1 VVGVDIE
8 EPSIEATLANALAN
22 NVAVEAHLVAG
33 DEQLPSSP
41 LLVANISLESVEA
54 LPARTDADTLITS
67 GYFASEQPQLPGF
80 EHVKRTT
87 LDGWASDVYRR
98 T

>member
-1 VVGVDIE
+1 
-8 EPSIEATLANALAN
+8 
-22 NVAVEAHLVAG
+22 VAG
-33 DEQLPSSP
+33 NEQLPSSP
-41 LLVANISLESVEA
+41 LVVANISLESVEA
-54 LPARTDADTLITS
+54 LTARTDAHMVVTS

-98 T
+98 R

>member
-1 VVGVDIE
+1 V
-8 EPSIEATLANALAN
+8 
-22 NVAVEAHLVAG
+22 
-33 DEQLPSSP
+33 
-41 LLVANISLESVEA
+41 
-54 LPARTDADTLITS
+54 TS

-98 T
+98 R